1 MNPNK
6 ELTEYVKNIL
16 KIDSNSSLNTVEAI
30 KGFTFNIPVFSNSLR
45 WNSRY
50 EFYRNNLD
58 VDISFS
64 DSGYSKYSYENDDF
78 TKFMNGGGVIR
89 KTKILNTH
97 SQKINN
103 LKRETNEKTGTF
115 KKVIPLMR
123 EYVPAVFKE
132 LILNTNNDISKFN
145 WNKFDYTSVEKE
157 LEEFY
162 KYTKTFYENNSDSDE
177 YNDIIS
183 ERNNL
188 LEQEIESKIKPRG
201 QFQDLNYGYE
211 IINEKKEI
219 IDFNYSIA
227 ELIYNES
234 IYYLLIDNINS
245 FYKLNKPLKEE
256 RKSIFSSL
264 FKFK

>member
-97 SQKINN
+97 SQK
-103 LKRETNEKTGTF
+103 
-115 KKVIPLMR
+115 
-123 EYVPAVFKE
+123 
-132 LILNTNNDISKFN
+132 
-145 WNKFDYTSVEKE
+145 NK
-157 LEEFY
+157 
-162 KYTKTFYENNSDSDE
+162 
-177 YNDIIS
+177 
-183 ERNNL
+183 
-188 LEQEIESKIKPRG
+188 
-201 QFQDLNYGYE
+201 
-211 IINEKKEI
+211 
-219 IDFNYSIA
+219 
-227 ELIYNES
+227 
-234 IYYLLIDNINS
+234 
-245 FYKLNKPLKEE
+245 
-256 RKSIFSSL
+256 
-264 FKFK
+264 